1 MYQIQTDDFYQDT
14 SKDVRKRFDTSDY
27 PEKHSLGT
35 KTGINKKVIGKFRD
49 EAAGKQ
55 ITHFVGLRAK
65 LYSYK
70 WALVDCASIILSII
84 QQNEHYFKLLFQFST
99 ASIIRAFMR

>member
-1 MYQIQTDDFYQDT
+1 MYQIQTDDFYKDI

-49 EAAGKQ
+49 EAAGKKKHTLLVSEQ
-55 ITHFVGLRAK
+55 NFTVTNGL
-65 LYSYK
+65 
-70 WALVDCASIILSII
+70 W
-84 QQNEHYFKLLFQFST
+84 
-99 ASIIRAFMR
+99 